1 MDLLDK
7 KNMTANINENDYKP
21 LITVVGVLGKQGLS
35 VARTLLESGH
45 YRVRGIT
52 RRMNSTE
59 AMNLAKQ
66 GLELVEL
73 PLNLGYKEDFVN
85 AFRGSDGVFM
95 MTPNIAPPAAYEMEL
110 GKQLADAAVEA
121 GVRHIVFSSLE
132 NVDKITAGKK
142 FAPHFT
148 DKAKVEEYIR
158 TLPITSSFIY
168 MSFFYT
174 NLLEFYTPVM
184 KGDTLVFPI
193 YLPKDFR
200 APFVDPLTATGP
212 AVLEIFSN
220 PSKYA
225 GKSLPVIGDII
236 SPQEMVDTFI
246 EVTGKKAVYSSAFS
260 QKELI
265 DHFPEIGSNET
276 LVREILGMAE
286 YAVEYGYFRKDR
298 DLNWSRQ
305 VNPQSLTWEQFL
317 RATDWK
323 GEKFSY

>member
-1 MDLLDK
+1 MASNLK
-7 KNMTANINENDYKP
+7 ENERMTQDDKP
-21 LITVVGVLGKQGLS
+21 LITIIGVLGKQGLS
-35 VARTLLESGH
+35 VARTLLESGR

-52 RRMNSTE
+52 RRINSPE
-59 AMNLAKQ
+59 AINLAEQ
-66 GLELVEL
+66 GLELVDL
-73 PLNLGYKEDFVN
+73 PLDLGYKEDFVK
-85 AFRGSDGVFM
+85 AFRGSEGVFM
-95 MTPNIAPPAAYEMEL
+95 MTPNIAPPATHEMEL
-110 GKQLADAAVEA
+110 GKQLADAVVEA
-121 GVRHIVFSSLE
+121 EVRHIVFSSLE
-132 NVDKITAGKK
+132 NVDKITGGKK

-158 TLPITSSFIY
+158 TLPITNSFIY

-174 NLLEFYTPVM
+174 NLLEFYPPVM

-212 AVLEIFSN
+212 AVLEVFSN
-220 PSKYA
+220 PNMYA

-265 DHFPEIGSNET
+265 NHFPEFRSNET
-276 LVREILGMAE
+276 LVCEILGMAE
-286 YAVEYGYFRKDR
+286 YAVEYGYFKKER

-305 VNPQSLTWEQFL
+305 INPNALTWKEFL
-317 RATDWK
+317 RTTGWK
-323 GEKFSY
+323 GEKLSY